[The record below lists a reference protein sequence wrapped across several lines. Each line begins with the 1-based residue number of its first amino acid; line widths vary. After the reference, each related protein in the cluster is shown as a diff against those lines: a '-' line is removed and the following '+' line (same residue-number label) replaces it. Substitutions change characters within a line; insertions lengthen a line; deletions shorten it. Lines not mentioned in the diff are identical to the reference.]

1 MRKITHHF
9 LVSVLAFIFTFTSSL
24 AFAQMLNYQ
33 GILSHRKTAVD
44 LSQPF
49 IPTLLEG
56 LIVYPDNPLS
66 VNFIVLPGQDMGEAD
81 HVTEEQ
87 ITVFAKYFLAS
98 LTIPEED
105 IWVNLSPYEKEKII
119 PDILSLTAMG
129 REMLE
134 QDYILKKLSASI
146 MNPETPAGEE
156 FWKETYRKAVEK
168 YGTIE
173 IPIQTFNKIWIIPD
187 KAVIYENGNSAYI
200 AESHLKVMLEEDLMA
215 LDQSF
220 ESRVLGEHRQS
231 KAQAEDV
238 NALSSQV
245 VRDVL
250 VPVIEQEVNEG
261 RHFARLRQIYHAM
274 ILATWYKR
282 VLKES
287 LVKETYV
294 NQEKIAGIALDE
306 TQYKEEIYTQYFETL
321 RQGVIN
327 FIREEVDP
335 VSEQVV
341 PRKYFSG
348 GITPAKNLDAILD
361 VVSSPIV
368 AAQVARKFR
377 DPAANPNGRLPNI
390 AFLEFVPVGDG
401 SFRDF
406 WDAMDGLNI
415 PEAYL
420 KQIRLTLNETSQ
432 RDRTKIINAA
442 LKLPEAL
449 KNPEDNFEFIVWAVN
464 TVTLP
469 VSSLEAYLKA
479 NRPQDWEPLL
489 ARLRERAGELER
501 GRVARLSRNI
511 NLTRETDGIKG
522 YQEKDLMEAPD
533 YPEKIAELKELT
545 REYVPQEGEPLRVWM
560 INSSIAGGVGD
571 IISAFVAHAKAFPE
585 NLTMEWFKY
594 DLSGEEGTPILHY
607 LFHGK
612 EEGLIHTP
620 NMKDQ
625 FIWTTMRNAAAMI
638 KMIRAR
644 NIPAPHYVI
653 VNDPQP
659 AALYRVLQRQ
669 FPEFFESYFKNT
681 IFSWFG
687 HIPFEARSDEAKTAT
702 QFLSYFVD
710 THANS
715 AYHDYLINGQES
727 KILPVTHPVVANLNS
742 IDIFGFYN
750 IGLNQQ
756 TVDAVLD
763 HLQIERSEEDVFYT
777 HNSRV
782 DPLKGKTEALEAF
795 ERMYDKSANAGKRIR
810 IILTGPVAS
819 DNPGW
824 EGIEDLKSR
833 VDRINA
839 KLNDR
844 FGTGNLEYAV
854 LRLFFATDPAQDIK
868 AEFEGRRTPANIQ
881 REEEKLQQ
889 WSETRERLRGMSI
902 DPDLMVPQLDKE
914 GKMEQ
919 ALGEMSVKVN
929 VLTPTDIHQIMLNAL
944 MTLPISN
951 LANSLEEGFGLAA
964 TADKLHGKSRRY
976 TDTDTQ
982 QEIVQ
987 AGPLPILGDTGG
999 LGRQLDPDGHGTMGF
1014 LVGIRDHDRQKGVTI
1029 ADIARRDQTRRE
1041 QGVDEAFLDIAEVR
1055 DQVQSYMDTHDGQA
1069 MPYVEFM
1076 VVETEYYMT
1085 KILELYSRWLDGDPV
1100 FEAMGE
1106 KSYQDV
1112 LTNFTTI
1119 AHMIRVLRWMDE
1131 PAVSEI
1137 TRSSP
1142 VVGVSADA
1150 VPVSVQPLSLSET
1163 EALAGRTDTP
1173 GGILFDA
1180 NLLHLER
1187 RYVPSPI
1194 PGMGSDY
1201 AVDLPAAQ
1209 NVQGLAPHLIS
1220 ISTLPLQN
1228 IPVLLHLR

>member
-1 MRKITHHF
+1 MRRISNDF
-9 LVSVLAFIFTFTSSL
+9 LVFIFTFVFISTSSL
-24 AFAQMLNYQ
+24 SSAQMLSYQ
-33 GILSHRKTAVD
+33 SIVSPRKPAVD
-44 LSQPF
+44 LDQSF
-49 IPTLLEG
+49 TPTLLEG

-66 VNFIVLPGQDMGEAD
+66 VNFIIVPGQDLGEED
-81 HVTEEQ
+81 RVSEDQ
-87 ITVFAKYFLAS
+87 INEFAKYFLAS

-134 QDYILKKLSASI
+134 QDYILKKLSAAVMS
-146 MNPETPAGEE
+146 PETPAGED

-187 KAVIYENGNSAYI
+187 KAVIYENENSAYI
-200 AESHLKVMLEEDLMA
+200 AESHMKVMLEEDLMA
-215 LDQSF
+215 LDRNF
-220 ESRVLGEHRQS
+220 ESRVLGPHRQS
-231 KAQAEDV
+231 KDQAEDV

-250 VPVIEQEVNEG
+250 VPVIEKEVNEG
-261 RHFARLRQIYHAM
+261 RRFAKLRQIYNAM

-282 VLKES
+282 ALKES
-287 LVKETYV
+287 LLKKAYV
-294 NQEKIAGIALDE
+294 NQEKVGGIALDE
-306 TQYKEEIYTQYFETL
+306 TRYKEEIYTQYFETL
-321 RQGVIN
+321 RQGVVN

-335 VSEQVV
+335 VSRELV

-348 GITPAKNLDAILD
+348 GITPAKNLDEILD
-361 VVSSPIV
+361 VNSSPIT
-368 AAQVARKFR
+368 ATQVAQKFR
-377 DPAANPNGRLPNI
+377 DPVLNPNGRLPNI
-390 AFLEFVPVGDG
+390 AFLEFVPVGDN
-401 SFRDF
+401 SFQAF
-406 WDAMDGLNI
+406 WDTMGDLAV
-415 PEAYL
+415 PEPYL
-420 KQIRLTLNETSQ
+420 RQVRLTLNETSQ

-442 LKLPEAL
+442 MKLPEAL
-449 KNPEDNFEFIVWAVN
+449 RNPEENFEFIVWAVN
-464 TVTLP
+464 TLTLP
-469 VSSLEAYLKA
+469 VSSLEAYLRA
-479 NRPQDWEPLL
+479 NRPQDWEALL
-489 ARLRERAGELER
+489 ARFRERAAELER

-522 YQEKDLMEAPD
+522 YQEEDLMKAPD
-533 YPEKIAELKELT
+533 YPEQIAALKELT

-585 NLTMEWFKY
+585 NLNMEWFKY
-594 DLSGEEGTPILHY
+594 DLSGLEGTPILHY

-638 KMIRAR
+638 KMIRAQ

-659 AALYRVLQRQ
+659 AALYRILQRQ
-669 FPEFFESYFKNT
+669 FPEFYESYFKNT
-681 IFSWFG
+681 VFTWFG
-687 HIPFEARSDEAKTAT
+687 HIPFEARSEEAKTAT
-702 QFLSYFVD
+702 RFLSYFVD

-715 AYHDYLINGQES
+715 AYHDYLINGKES
-727 KILPVTHPVVANLNS
+727 KILPVSHPVVANLNS

-750 IGLNQQ
+750 VGLNQQ
-756 TVDAVLD
+756 TVEAVLD
-763 HLQIERSEEDVFYT
+763 HLEIERTEQDVFYT

-795 ERMYDKSANAGKRIR
+795 ERMYDKNENAGKRIR

-839 KLNDR
+839 KLNAR

-854 LRLFFATDPAQDIK
+854 LRLFFATNPEQDIR
-868 AEFEGRRTPANIQ
+868 AEFEGRRTPSNIQ

-889 WSETRERLRGMSI
+889 WSQTRERLRAMGI
-902 DPDLMVPQLDKE
+902 NPDLMVPQLDKE

-944 MTLPISN
+944 MTLPVSN

-964 TADKLHGKSRRY
+964 TADKLHGKSRRSV
-976 TDTDTQ
+976 DEDSR

-987 AGPLPILGDTGG
+987 PGPVPILGDTGG

-1014 LVGIRDHDRQKGVTI
+1014 LVGIRDHDRQKGVTVDDLI
-1029 ADIARRDQTRRE
+1029 QRDQTRRE

-1055 DQVQSYMDTHDGQA
+1055 DQVQAYMDTHDGQP

-1085 KILELYSRWLDGDPV
+1085 KVLELYSRWQDGDPA

-1106 KSYQDV
+1106 NSYQDV
-1112 LTNFTTI
+1112 LKNFTTI

-1131 PAVSEI
+1131 PSAREVA
-1137 TRSSP
+1137 RSSP
-1142 VVGVSADA
+1142 LGEPAETA
-1150 VPVSVQPLSLSET
+1150 RPLSLAET
-1163 EALAGRTDTP
+1163 ESLAGRTDTP
-1173 GGILFDA
+1173 GGILFNG
-1180 NLLHLER
+1180 NLLRLDR
-1187 RYVPSPI
+1187 RYVPSPV
-1194 PGMGSDY
+1194 PGMGPDY
-1201 AVDLPAAQ
+1201 AVDLPATQ
-1209 NVQGLAPHLIS
+1209 NVQGLSPHLIGV
-1220 ISTLPLQN
+1220 STVPLQN
-1228 IPVLLHLR
+1228 IPVLLNLH

>member
-1 MRKITHHF
+1 MRKMTHNLLIF
-9 LVSVLAFIFTFTSSL
+9 LFIPCFLLTSTFSY
-24 AFAQMLNYQ
+24 AQVLNYQ
-33 GILSHRKTAVD
+33 GVASEHSLIVD
-44 LSQPF
+44 LNHRF

-56 LIVYPDNPLS
+56 IMIYPDNPLN
-66 VNFIVLPGQDMGEAD
+66 VNFIILPGQDLKAEED
-81 HVTEEQ
+81 VPKEQ
-87 ITVFAKYFLAS
+87 IDTFAKYFLAS

-119 PDILSLTAMG
+119 PGTLSLTAMG

-134 QDYILKKLSASI
+134 QDYVLKKLSASI
-146 MNPETPAGEE
+146 MNPDTSAGRE
-156 FWKETYRKAVEK
+156 FWNKTYQEAIEQ

-187 KAVIYENGNSAYI
+187 KAVIYENENSAYI
-200 AESHLKVMLEEDLMA
+200 AESHLKVMLEEDLIA
-215 LDQSF
+215 LDQNF
-220 ESRVLGEHRQS
+220 ESEVLGRDPSQT
-231 KAQAEDV
+231 KAQAEEL
-238 NALSSQV
+238 NALSSQI

-250 VPVIEQEVNEG
+250 VPVIEREVNEG

-274 ILATWYKR
+274 ILATWYKQA
-282 VLKES
+282 LKENF
-287 LVKETYV
+287 LKKVYV
-294 NQEKIAGIALDE
+294 NQEKIAGIALSE
-306 TQYKEEIYTQYFETL
+306 TEYKEKIYNQYFETL
-321 RQGVIN
+321 RQGVVN

-335 VSEQVV
+335 VSEEIV

-348 GITPAKNLDAILD
+348 GITPAKNLAVILD
-361 VVSSPIV
+361 VKSSPIV
-368 AAQVARKFR
+368 ASQVARKFR
-377 DPAANPNGRLPNI
+377 DPVANPNGRLPNI
-390 AFLEFVPVGDG
+390 AFLEFVSVGDG
-401 SFRDF
+401 SFRQF
-406 WDAMDGLNI
+406 WDAVDEMGI
-415 PEAYL
+415 SGPYL
-420 KQIRLTLNETSQ
+420 QQIRLTFNETSQ

-449 KNPEDNFEFIVWAVN
+449 RNPEENLDFIVWAVN
-464 TVTLP
+464 TMTLP

-479 NRPQDWEPLL
+479 NRPQDWETLL
-489 ARLRERAGELER
+489 TRFRERAVQLEL
-501 GRVARLSRNI
+501 GRVSRLSRNI

-522 YQEKDLMEAPD
+522 YQEDALMKAPD
-533 YPEKIAELKELT
+533 YTEKIAELKALT
-545 REYVPQEGEPLRVWM
+545 REYVPQEGEPLKVWM

-571 IISAFVAHAKAFPE
+571 IISAFIAHAKAFPE
-585 NLTMEWFKY
+585 NLNMEWFKY

-638 KMIRAR
+638 KMIRAQ

-659 AALYRVLQRQ
+659 AALYRILQRQ
-669 FPEFFESYFKNT
+669 FPEFYESYFKDT
-681 IFSWFG
+681 VFTWFG
-687 HIPFEARSDEAKTAT
+687 HIPFDARSDEAKSAV

-715 AYHDYLINGQES
+715 AYHDYLINGKES

-756 TVDAVLD
+756 TVDAVMD
-763 HLQIERSEEDVFYT
+763 HLRIDRTAEDLFYT

-795 ERMYDKSANAGKRIR
+795 ERMYDKGENAGQRIR

-839 KLNDR
+839 KLNTR
-844 FGTGNLEYAV
+844 FGTGDLEYAV
-854 LRLFFATDPAQDIK
+854 LRLFFATNPEQDIK
-868 AEFEGRRTPANIQ
+868 AEFEGRRTPSNIE
-881 REEEKLQQ
+881 REAEKLQQ
-889 WSETRERLRGMSI
+889 WQQTQDRLRGMGL
-902 DPDLMVPQLDKE
+902 DPDLMVPQLDPD
-914 GKMEQ
+914 GKMQQ

-951 LANSLEEGFGLAA
+951 LSNSLEEGFGLAA
-964 TADKLHGKSRRY
+964 TANKLHGKSRRIV
-976 TDTDTQ
+976 DADTQ
-982 QEIVQ
+982 RETVHP
-987 AGPLPILGDTGG
+987 GPVSILGDTGG

-1014 LVGIRDHDRQKGVTI
+1014 LVGIRDHDRQKGVTVDDLI
-1029 ADIARRDQTRRE
+1029 RRDQARRE
-1041 QGVDEAFLDIAEVR
+1041 QGVDEVFLDIAEIR
-1055 DQVQSYMDTHDGQA
+1055 EQVQAYMDAHDGRP
-1069 MPYVEFM
+1069 MPYEEFM
-1076 VVETEYYMT
+1076 IAETEYYMT
-1085 KILELYSRWLDGDPV
+1085 KILTLYMQRQNGDRT

-1112 LTNFTTI
+1112 LNNFTTI
-1119 AHMIRVLRWMDE
+1119 AHIIRVLQWMKE
-1131 PAVSEI
+1131 PAPGTAV
-1137 TRSSP
+1137 SSP
-1142 VVGVSADA
+1142 LRGAAETDVMARE
-1150 VPVSVQPLSLSET
+1150 PLSLTET
-1163 EALAGRTDTP
+1163 EALAGQSDTP
-1173 GGILFDA
+1173 GGILFNA

-1187 RYVPSPI
+1187 RYVPSPV
-1194 PGMGSDY
+1194 PGMGPEYS
-1201 AVDLPAAQ
+1201 VDIPEPE
-1209 NVQGLAPHLIS
+1209 NMQGLAPHLINV
-1220 ISTLPLQN
+1220 STLPLEH
-1228 IPVLLHLR
+1228 IPVLLNLH